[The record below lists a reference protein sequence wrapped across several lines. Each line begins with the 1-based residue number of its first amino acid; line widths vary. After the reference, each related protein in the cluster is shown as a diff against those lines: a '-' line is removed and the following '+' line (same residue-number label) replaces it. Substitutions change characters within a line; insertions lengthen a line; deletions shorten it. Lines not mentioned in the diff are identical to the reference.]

1 MGTLITR
8 KRRSFCVEMNATPWA
23 FVANYYLSVGFALL
37 RVGMSKI
44 LLLVAVNIAKAT
56 LVFLTYKYLQKVF
69 TGVEALS
76 LLMMF

>member
-56 LVFLTYKYLQKVF
+56 LVFLTYKDCRKYSQGLKRCHC
-69 TGVEALS
+69 
-76 LLMMF
+76 